1 MYWQA
6 DLLVGV
12 AGVAGHAG
20 AHWVVSRHP
29 ADSVP
34 ATAPGTEVHALAASA
49 APVLVTVRVAAAA
62 HGHYN

>member
-1 MYWQA
+1 M
-6 DLLVGV
+6 GV

-20 AHWVVSRHP
+20 ADGGVPRHP

-34 ATAPGTEVHALAASA
+34 AAALGTEVHALAAAA